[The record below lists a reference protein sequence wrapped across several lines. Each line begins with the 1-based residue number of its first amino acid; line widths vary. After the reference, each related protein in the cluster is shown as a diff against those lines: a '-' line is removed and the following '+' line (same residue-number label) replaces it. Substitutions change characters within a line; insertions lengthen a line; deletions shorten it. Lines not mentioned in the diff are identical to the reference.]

1 MTHIDPSTP
10 PVRAATVDDLEP
22 LSDLFNQYRMFYRQ
36 PDDRRLALDFLAER
50 MRKAESVVFV
60 VPVTDGLAG
69 FAQLYP
75 TFSSV
80 SGKRAWILNDLFV
93 SPHHRRQGVA
103 GALLARC
110 LTHARDSGSAWLTLS
125 TAVDNA
131 AAQALYR
138 RFGFLQ
144 EANYVTFNH
153 SLT

>member
-1 MTHIDPSTP
+1 MTPIDTSAPW
-10 PVRAATVDDLEP
+10 VRPATIDDLDA
-22 LSDLFNQYRMFYRQ
+22 LSDLFNQYRMFYDQ
-36 PDDRRLALDFLAER
+36 ADDRRLARDFLAER
-50 MRKAESVVFV
+50 MTRDESVVFV
-60 VPVTDGLAG
+60 VPVADGLAG

-110 LTHARDSGSAWLTLS
+110 LAHARDSGSAWLTLS
-125 TAVDNA
+125 TAVDND

-138 RFGFLQ
+138 RFGFEQ
-144 EANYVTFNH
+144 ERKYLTFSH
-153 SLT
+153 ALS

>member
-10 PVRAATVDDLEP
+10 PVRTATVDDLDA
-22 LSDLFNQYRMFYRQ
+22 LSDLFNQYRMFYHQ
-36 PDDRRLALDFLAER
+36 PDDRGLARDFLTER
-50 MRKAESVVFV
+50 MARNESIIFV
-60 VPVTDGLAG
+60 VPVADGLAG

-110 LTHARDSGSAWLTLS
+110 LMHARDGGSAWLTLS
-125 TAVDNA
+125 TAVDNE

-138 RFGFLQ
+138 RFGFAQ
-144 EANYVTFNH
+144 EADYVTFNH
-153 SLT
+153 PLD